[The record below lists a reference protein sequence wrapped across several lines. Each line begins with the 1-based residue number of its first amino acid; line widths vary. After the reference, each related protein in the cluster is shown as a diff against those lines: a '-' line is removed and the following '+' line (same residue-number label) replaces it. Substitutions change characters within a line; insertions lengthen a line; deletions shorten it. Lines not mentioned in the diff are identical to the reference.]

1 MLKGTSLLS
10 FGMFLDMSA
19 TKSAVHFFIHKLMV
33 GIFRIIFPP
42 NIVIPCCIF
51 AEVIIFSVH
60 LVKLCNIQQY
70 PL

>member
-19 TKSAVHFFIHKLMV
+19 TKTAVHFFIHKLMV
-33 GIFRIIFPP
+33 GIFCIIFPA
-42 NIVIPCCIF
+42 NIVIQCCIF
-51 AEVIIFSVH
+51 AEVIFFSVQ
-60 LVKLCNIQQY
+60 LVKLCNMKQY